1 MGASSTIYLDNSATT
16 RVRHEVLAA
25 MEPFQTDCW
34 GNASSRHG
42 VGRKSRQA
50 IEHARKQVASL
61 IGATAYEI
69 FFTPCATYSNNVAL
83 LGRARYVEESGL
95 GRHIITSSIEHSSA
109 LGPVKHLHSRG
120 WDVTILNVDSQG
132 FIDLDELLRAVRP
145 ETSII
150 SIMWGNNEIGTLQ
163 PIEQIAAIASERG
176 IFFHTDA
183 VQVAGKLPIDVS
195 NIAIDTLSLSG
206 HKFHAPKGIGV
217 LYIRN
222 GVQVLPL
229 MFGGGQESGLFPG
242 TENVANIVG
251 LGKAAELAAADL
263 QSGDQRI
270 RLTRIQE
277 LLIAKLSRY
286 SNIRFT
292 GAQDLT
298 RRVPGHVSIT
308 VDGAIGED
316 ICDDAFE
323 QGICISSVSA
333 CSSKGGH
340 PSPVLKA
347 SGLSEKQALGSVRIS
362 AGWFNTAA
370 ECELAADI
378 LSGIVAQHTQ
388 VTPSTAPQ
396 VVLPSAP
403 RSVQVS
409 PSTPLTVAM
418 KPELHIVPNHIARR
432 RIERARHSLRTGA
445 L

>member
-1 MGASSTIYLDNSATT
+1 LLSAI
-16 RVRHEVLAA
+16 
-25 MEPFQTDCW
+25 C
-34 GNASSRHG
+34 
-42 VGRKSRQA
+42 
-50 IEHARKQVASL
+50 
-61 IGATAYEI
+61 
-69 FFTPCATYSNNVAL
+69 
-83 LGRARYVEESGL
+83 
-95 GRHIITSSIEHSSA
+95 
-109 LGPVKHLHSRG
+109 
-120 WDVTILNVDSQG
+120 
-132 FIDLDELLRAVRP
+132 P

-195 NIAIDTLSLSG
+195 AIGIDTLSLSG

-263 QSGDQRI
+263 QSGEQRI

-277 LLIAKLSRY
+277 LLIAKLSRH
-286 SNIRFT
+286 SNVRFT
-292 GAQDLT
+292 GAQDLSL
-298 RRVPGHVSIT
+298 RVPGHISIT

-316 ICDDAFE
+316 ICDDAYE

-347 SGLSEKQALGSVRIS
+347 SGLSENQALGSVRIS
-362 AGWFNTAA
+362 AGWFNTQA
-370 ECELAADI
+370 ECEQAADI
-378 LSGIVAQHTQ
+378 LSNIVLQHSEAR
-388 VTPSTAPQ
+388 PSAFAPQ
-396 VVLPSAP
+396 ATPAP
-403 RSVQVS
+403 EATATPQAVPTFAPPEAS
-409 PSTPLTVAM
+409 PATFTVAV

-432 RIERARHSLRTGA
+432 RIERARHAARAGA